1 MALELESPTSSLKN
15 ISHQKMASLKKK
27 KRQEAK
33 CYRENKLLREK
44 IKKLEKKQ
52 ETYEK
57 RLQRAKIQSADDKT
71 LTLRSKTRK
80 LLRNFSRK
88 EV

>member
-1 MALELESPTSSLKN
+1 M
-15 ISHQKMASLKKK
+15 
-27 KRQEAK
+27 
-33 CYRENKLLREK
+33 REK
-44 IKKLEKKQ
+44 IKKVEKKQ